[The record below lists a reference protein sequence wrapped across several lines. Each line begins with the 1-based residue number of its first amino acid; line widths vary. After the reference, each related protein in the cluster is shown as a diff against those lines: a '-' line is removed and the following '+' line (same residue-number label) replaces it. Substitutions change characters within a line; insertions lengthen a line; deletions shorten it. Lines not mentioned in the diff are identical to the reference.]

1 MVPDADRRF
10 KHKMVGGEWTRTT
23 GLFVLMFI

>member
-1 MVPDADRRF
+1 VPDADRRF
-10 KHKMVGGEWTRTT
+10 KHKMVWGEWTRTT

>member
-1 MVPDADRRF
+1 MVW
-10 KHKMVGGEWTRTT
+10 GEWTRTT